1 MRSVLATFMSVA
13 LALGLIAS
21 VPMPAAADKP
31 LAVKARIIKHSKNSY
46 EIHVTVQHVDTSL
59 DHYADRWEVIGPG
72 GRVLAAPM
80 LFHLHIGERQFTRNL
95 RGVTIPDGVKPII
108 IRVHDKVHGY
118 GRERLVAMPTDDKP
132 DTGYK

>member
-46 EIHVTVQHVDTSL
+46 EIHVTVQHVITS
-59 DHYADRWEVIGPG
+59 
-72 GRVLAAPM
+72 
-80 LFHLHIGERQFTRNL
+80 
-95 RGVTIPDGVKPII
+95 
-108 IRVHDKVHGY
+108 
-118 GRERLVAMPTDDKP
+118 
-132 DTGYK
+132 